1 MSVDDMFDEPTST
14 LKGHHM
20 SVASLIFEVESV
32 TKKASLLFL
41 KGDHGTVEDGYML
54 CHWFE
59 NKNIL

>member
-32 TKKASLLFL
+32 TKKAELLFL
-41 KGDHGTVEDGYML
+41 RVDHGTVEDGYML
-54 CHWFE
+54 CH
-59 NKNIL
+59 